1 MRTSDM
7 KRLGE
12 AWASVTSK
20 KQEGYTEEE
29 IRELCHSKDHNCA
42 ITVNHPEWG
51 LGKPVYE
58 SHAIPTDDGFV
69 EWYDVQ
75 FKHGIEERVPVAD
88 MEVIEEANH
97 MKKKKTETEDKGQFA
112 YAAKAAKDKGDKEFV
127 FAGKTYKV
135 NSPEVE
141 EALKKEDASNDKSD
155 DGDGIDK
162 VDPKAAKKKFKDRK
176 DKDIDND
183 GDVDDSDEFLHK
195 RRKAIGKAMAKDE
208 ENGEDEN
215 GGEEDGEEKKDMPKV
230 AGKKD
235 DKKKVAS
242 NAKTAE
248 ISKIGESTEQLIAML
263 ETAAKQQKSNATKPE
278 GMMDKESGK
287 SKEFANAHNKSDKK
301 MEDDVE
307 DAKDKTTKAG
317 QATKPKSGKRP
328 QDNASGDTNVVKS
341 TEAPVKEDL
350 DVSMEE
356 GSKSLVDMAREQ
368 LAGKGKTEE
377 KNPFDGRTRAAR
389 EFLERMAK
397 RRGYVNKDDK
407 DEN

>member
-20 KQEGYTEEE
+20 KQQGYTEEE

-88 MEVIEEANH
+88 MEVIEESSH
-97 MKKKKTETEDKGQFA
+97 TKKDKKKTDEGNAFTAALQ
-112 YAAKAAKDKGDKEFV
+112 AAKEKGDDTFV
-127 FAGKTYKV
+127 VAGKKYDVKT
-135 NSPEVE
+135 E
-141 EALKKEDASNDKSD
+141 EARLAKEDASNDKSD
-155 DGDGIDK
+155 DGDGLDK
-162 VDPKAAKKKFKDRK
+162 ADPKAAKKKFKDRK

-208 ENGEDEN
+208 ENGEEEN

-341 TEAPVKEDL
+341 TEAPVKEDTA
-350 DVSMEE
+350 DE
-356 GSKSLVDMAREQ
+356 LVAKAQDIIS
-368 LAGKGKTEE
+368 GKTMSEIAELGQKE
-377 KNPFDGRTRAAR
+377 KNPHDARTREAR
-389 EFLERMAK
+389 KFLERMAK
-397 RRGYVNKDDK
+397 RRGYVK
-407 DEN
+407 